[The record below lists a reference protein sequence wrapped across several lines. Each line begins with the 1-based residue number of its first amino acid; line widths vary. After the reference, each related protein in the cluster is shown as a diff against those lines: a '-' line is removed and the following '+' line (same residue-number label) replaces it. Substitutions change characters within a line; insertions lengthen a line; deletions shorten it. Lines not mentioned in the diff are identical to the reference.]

1 MVSVRTDVRDQDT
14 LLLDRGRPGRDGV
27 VIAVRDPAAD
37 LIGGAVALGAL
48 VVAMRSGIRL
58 AGDDGAPDDEPPP
71 ADLTPRPRRTVRRP

>member
-1 MVSVRTDVRDQDT
+1 MSEIKT
-14 LLLDRGRPGRDGV
+14 LFSSTAVGLAGTAV

-37 LIGGAVALGAL
+37 LIGGAVTLGAL
-48 VVAMRSGIRL
+48 VVATRSGIRL